1 MKLFSKLKDNNDIA
15 LIDNNFNSYSYND
28 IFKEYIYI
36 KKLIVSKSLVFLISE
51 NTPGSIFFYI
61 SLIKNNCPIV
71 LLDKQINTNDLDNY
85 IKKYK
90 PNYIVF
96 PKNFLFKYKKNF
108 NFLFLRNNQ
117 YVIKNNDFQ
126 KFSFKNDLALLLPTS
141 GSMGNSKFVK
151 LSSENI
157 KKNTNDIIKYLRIK
171 KKDRTIICCL

>member
-90 PNYIVF
+90 PNYVVF

-108 NFLFLRNNQ
+108 NFLF
-117 YVIKNNDFQ
+117 
-126 KFSFKNDLALLLPTS
+126 
-141 GSMGNSKFVK
+141 
-151 LSSENI
+151 
-157 KKNTNDIIKYLRIK
+157 
-171 KKDRTIICCL
+171 